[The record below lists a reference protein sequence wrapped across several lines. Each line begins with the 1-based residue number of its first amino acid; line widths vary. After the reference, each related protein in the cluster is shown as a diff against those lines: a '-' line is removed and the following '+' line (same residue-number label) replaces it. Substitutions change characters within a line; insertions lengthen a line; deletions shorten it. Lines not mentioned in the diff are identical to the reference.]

1 LALIHFVFEGII
13 APSMRM
19 SLRNK
24 LFELRDEIRE
34 LKEIG
39 LNPQDEAV
47 FWHIHDGINSFI
59 NKLPHLTVHNQANA
73 VRAYK
78 TNPHL
83 KNVIDARI
91 HMMESC
97 TNSQLKTIFTK
108 TTTVVE
114 EAFLINMGGWFFY
127 VLPIAVALF
136 AVGYLKRIASSI
148 IVAPSVDTNRLFKH
162 A

>member
-1 LALIHFVFEGII
+1 MSTIILTICFLALIHFVFEGII

-59 NKLPHLTVHNQANA
+59 NKLPH
-73 VRAYK
+73 K